1 MTGGGGCGRRTTLAQ
16 ENSLGAKENKQT
28 KTKSEL
34 GLGERNTRVRR
45 EINDGDSP
53 V

>member
-1 MTGGGGCGRRTTLAQ
+1 MTGGRGRNLAQ
-16 ENSLGAKENKQT
+16 ENSLGAKENKQA
-28 KTKSEL
+28 KTKSES

-45 EINDGDSP
+45 EINDGDSQ